1 MIVERKAF
9 LPYIISPTFFLKT
22 LKSLNRMYIFE
33 EKNCIALIKFTLF
46 YDIIIIQRFLRKILK
61 DEIQILALNN

>member
-1 MIVERKAF
+1 
-9 LPYIISPTFFLKT
+9 
-22 LKSLNRMYIFE
+22 MYIFE
-33 EKNCIALIKFTLF
+33 EKHCIALIKFTLF